1 MFSAKKKNSES
12 EAVPQIVYFEKCMPG
27 IEYIYAGNYFCWISP
42 LDKYIKDIDLTQ
54 PQEERK
60 VKKIPY
66 E

>member
-1 MFSAKKKNSES
+1 MH
-12 EAVPQIVYFEKCMPG
+12 G

-42 LDKYIKDIDLTQ
+42 LDKFIKAIDLTK
-54 PQEERK
+54 PQDERK